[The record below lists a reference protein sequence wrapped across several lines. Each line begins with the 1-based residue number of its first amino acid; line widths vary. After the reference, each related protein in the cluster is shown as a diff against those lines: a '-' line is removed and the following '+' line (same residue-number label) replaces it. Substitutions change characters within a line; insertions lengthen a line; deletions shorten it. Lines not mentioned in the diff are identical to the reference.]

1 MKRLIVKG
9 FLLYFTAFFIILNI
23 LSIDMEGAGF
33 IVFAFITSTIL
44 VSICKMEITEEEFYI
59 LSLQKWVDEWFKKV
73 KHD

>member
-1 MKRLIVKG
+1 MKRLVLKG